1 MIRARP
7 IVGILFWGT
16 LVWGLFLYGAKEPQT
31 YYRLFI
37 FLLFPAVIAALR
49 LPLGAC
55 GNYRLLSLLV
65 TGLFLLVPV
74 IFQPTL
80 NGHGFV
86 IACLGWLTLSLTLVL
101 AEGHL
106 KKVRTFF
113 LFLVILGGAEALYG
127 LIQTLGGIESLA
139 RGTFTNRN
147 HFAGFLNMTI
157 PLAIGG
163 LFANFSRRGARW
175 VPRSEAYARSWVI
188 ILSITFMGLAVFLS
202 LSRAGTMVFVA
213 TLAFIAILLSLARS
227 SNRTGKLPGAVVW
240 LLLFTVLGVTCWVGI
255 DALLSRFETADL
267 DMTSRVTVYRDSL
280 GLIAEHALLGVGPR
294 MYQWR
299 FRPYQTVDVAGWYT
313 HAHNDYLESAAEWG
327 IPVALLFWGF
337 VVWRFWRS
345 TALFL
350 ESQDAWKQG
359 IALGC
364 AGAIFSILL
373 HSLVDFNLQ
382 VPANWMIFCM
392 ILGLTWSLESPA
404 SSAN

>member
-7 IVGILFWGT
+7 IVGILFGGA

-37 FLLFPAVIAALR
+37 FLLFPAVIAALS

-55 GNYRLLSLLV
+55 GNFRLFSLLV

-86 IACLGWLTLSLTLVL
+86 IACLGWLALSLTLVL
-101 AEGHL
+101 AEGEL
-106 KKVRTFF
+106 KKVRIFF

-127 LIQTLGGIESLA
+127 LIQTLGGVESLA

-147 HFAGFLNMTI
+147 HFAGLLNMTI
-157 PLAIGG
+157 PIAIGG
-163 LFANFSRRGARW
+163 LFANFSRRRAREL
-175 VPRSEAYARSWVI
+175 PRSEAYARSWVI
-188 ILSITFMGLAVFLS
+188 ILSITFMGLAVLLS
-202 LSRAGTMVFVA
+202 LSRAGTLSLLA
-213 TLAFIAILLSLARS
+213 TLVLISILLTLRRQSPQA
-227 SNRTGKLPGAVVW
+227 NKLSGTTAWIVLFMTLGFGA
-240 LLLFTVLGVTCWVGI
+240 WVGM
-255 DALLSRFETADL
+255 DALLVRFAQPDTNR
-267 DMTSRVTVYRDSL
+267 SVVYRDTL
-280 GLIAEHALLGVGPR
+280 QLIADEPLLGIGPG
-294 MYQWR
+294 MHQWR
-299 FRPYQTVDVAGWYT
+299 FRPYQTVDAALWYT
-313 HAHNDYLESAAEWG
+313 HAHNDYLESAVEWG
-327 IPVALLFWGF
+327 IPAAILFWGF

-345 TALFL
+345 TAVFL
-350 ESQDAWKQG
+350 ESQDPWRQG

-373 HSLVDFNLQ
+373 HSFVDFNLQ
-382 VPANWMIFCM
+382 IPANWMIFCV
-392 ILGLTWSLESPA
+392 ILGLAWSLESPA